1 MDNLELDK
9 AINLLM
15 EAGYEG
21 MDGSVYDALVNR
33 DERWD
38 SFVLEANDDNAY
50 EDLLAGDTILSY
62 ENNEMVMWFKIQD
75 DDFDLV
81 YAEVNNDV
89 LSYSK
94 ALEYIL
100 ELENEVHIAPVTD
113 KGETSKEVEDS
124 ETGEAKAENDG
135 ELTNETPT
143 TNEEN
148 PEEIAEEDFFE
159 DEIAEEENSEEDFF
173 EEEIAEEENPD
184 EDFFEDEN
192 VEAETNE
199 DFFDEEENQDD
210 SGLENLQ
217 DMDKIHAMDEE
228 MPTMANQLVDLNEE
242 PLWETM
248 KLENITDEDLA
259 EYDMAEN
266 NSTPEEE
273 QPMEVVHAMDEE
285 MPTIANQLVDL
296 NEEPLWETMK
306 LPNIT
311 DGDIENFDSGEMTPI
326 SDEVM
331 DEDESVTEEN
341 LTAEEDFFTPMN
353 ANEES
358 DDSMEGEPEE
368 QQVETYSENDDDE
381 TLPIDESQN
390 ESDTTR
396 SDDSFIPQE
405 IVIEVDESPEE
416 WEMEEIV
423 EEEVFV
429 YIDNLIVDY
438 EDEE

>member
-1 MDNLELDK
+1 M
-9 AINLLM
+9 
-15 EAGYEG
+15 
-21 MDGSVYDALVNR
+21 
-33 DERWD
+33 
-38 SFVLEANDDNAY
+38 
-50 EDLLAGDTILSY
+50 
-62 ENNEMVMWFKIQD
+62 
-75 DDFDLV
+75 
-81 YAEVNNDV
+81 
-89 LSYSK
+89 
-94 ALEYIL
+94 
-100 ELENEVHIAPVTD
+100 
-113 KGETSKEVEDS
+113 
-124 ETGEAKAENDG
+124 
-135 ELTNETPT
+135 
-143 TNEEN
+143 
-148 PEEIAEEDFFE
+148 
-159 DEIAEEENSEEDFF
+159 
-173 EEEIAEEENPD
+173 
-184 EDFFEDEN
+184 
-192 VEAETNE
+192 
-199 DFFDEEENQDD
+199 
-210 SGLENLQ
+210 
-217 DMDKIHAMDEE
+217 
-228 MPTMANQLVDLNEE
+228 
-242 PLWETM
+242 
-248 KLENITDEDLA
+248 
-259 EYDMAEN
+259 
-266 NSTPEEE
+266 
-273 QPMEVVHAMDEE
+273 
-285 MPTIANQLVDL
+285 ANQLVDL